1 MTEQTYSQQLAEAI
15 GAGESK
21 NIPKIFKTI
30 ASETEARILLAAAPP
45 ATLAEIAAKTGFDA
59 GEVEAMVDLLFQKGL
74 LFKSRKPE
82 GIRYYRVRTVPQMH
96 DSTVLYTEA
105 SQEMLDLWKEYMQ
118 KEWPEYIK
126 KIEMVV
132 HRPVNRV
139 IPVNVNIDAQAQ
151 IMAFDDV
158 KNLIDSAR
166 SLAVTNC
173 SCRVID
179 GACGKDL
186 EVCIQF
192 DKAADYAL
200 ERGTGRKLE
209 TGEAMQML
217 KKCEEDG
224 LIHVGDNKRTV
235 GHVICN
241 CCSDC
246 CLNWPSVR
254 GGLGKFV
261 VPSRFLAVVDADTC
275 SSCETCLERCY
286 FDAIHMEGVDDTAAV
301 DPDKCMGCGLCA
313 VTCPDEAMSLREVR
327 SEDFVPA

>member
-21 NIPKIFKTI
+21 NIPKIFEAL
-30 ASETEARILLAAAPP
+30 ASETEARMLLAAAPP
-45 ATLAEIAAKTGFDA
+45 ASVTEIAEKTGIDA
-59 GEVEAMVDLLFQKGL
+59 DELEAMIDPLFQKGL

-96 DSTVLYTEA
+96 DSTALNLDA

-126 KIEMVV
+126 VIETVIPQ
-132 HRPVNRV
+132 PVIRV

-151 IMAFDDV
+151 ILAFDDV
-158 KNLIDSAR
+158 KNLVDSAR

-192 DKAADYAL
+192 NKAADYAL

-209 TGEAMQML
+209 KDEAMVML

-286 FDAIHMEGVDDTAAV
+286 FEAIHMEGEGDTAVV

-313 VTCPDEAMSLREVR
+313 VTCADEAMSLREAR

>member
-1 MTEQTYSQQLAEAI
+1 MIEQTYSQQLAEAI

-21 NIPKIFKTI
+21 NIPKIF
-30 ASETEARILLAAAPP
+30 ETLTGEKEARMLLAAAPP
-45 ATLAEIAAKTGFDA
+45 ATVAEIAAKTNIDA
-59 GEVEAMVDLLFQKGL
+59 DEIEAMIDPLFQKGL

-96 DSTVLYTEA
+96 DSTALYADA
-105 SQEMLDLWKEYMQ
+105 SQEMLELWKEYMH

-126 KIEMVV
+126 QIESVIPQ
-132 HRPVNRV
+132 PVIRV

-151 IMAFDDV
+151 VLAFDDV
-158 KNLIDSAR
+158 KNLVDSAR

-186 EVCIQF
+186 EVCFQF

-209 TGEAMQML
+209 KHETMEML

-224 LIHVGDNKRTV
+224 LIHVGDNKRTI

-261 VPSRFLAVVDADTC
+261 VPSRFQAVVDADTC
-275 SSCETCLERCY
+275 SSCENCLERCY
-286 FDAIHMEGVDDTAAV
+286 FEAIRMEGEGDTAVV
-301 DPDKCMGCGLCA
+301 DADKSMGCGLCA
-313 VTCPDEAMSLREVR
+313 VTCADEAMSLREVR
-327 SEDFVPA
+327 SEEFVPA